1 MALLDVVQW
10 DNKPGEVIFKF
21 EEGAIALGSQLIV
34 KEGQEAI
41 FFNISLLLNL
51 VRFM

>member
-10 DNKPGEVIFKF
+10 DNKQGEVISKF

-34 KEGQEAI
+34 KEDRK
-41 FFNISLLLNL
+41 S
-51 VRFM
+51 VV